1 MRDTMTV
8 LLEPAP
14 KDACD
19 GSASFLQSGFWGD
32 FKAGFGWK
40 PLHFTL
46 ESGGRR
52 SPLLVLLR
60 GLGKGLSFAYVPHG
74 PALEPGPGE
83 AAALLA
89 GIGEALKDRLPA
101 TCLFVRFDPPWRLI
115 EATADDGGADDGD
128 RAGAAEAA
136 TPLPGQA
143 AEGQGS
149 PLPGQPAGGQGSRR
163 PREPQR
169 PPVGAPLR
177 RAAADIQPPDTV
189 LLDLSRSE
197 EDILQGMKP
206 KWRYNVRLA
215 EKKGVAVEELAGE
228 AALASLP
235 EFYRLYVETSERD
248 RIALHPEAYYAG
260 LFSLSRT
267 YDPEGGRRPDLRLW
281 MARHE
286 GQALASI
293 ITVFRGEE
301 AVYLYGASSGEK
313 RNLMPAYALQWA
325 AIRAAKASGAT
336 VYDFYGIPPVDDP
349 SHPMSGLYRFKTGF
363 GGEIAHR
370 AGSWDYPL
378 RPVAYAAFRAA
389 EAARTWWFKDF
400 RKRAGGRGERG
411 AAKRTE

>member
-14 KDACD
+14 KAACD

-46 ESGGRR
+46 EAGGRR

-74 PALEPGPGE
+74 PALEPEPGE
-83 AAALLA
+83 AADLLA
-89 GIGEALKDRLPA
+89 GIGEALKNRLPA
-101 TCLFVRFDPPWRLI
+101 TCLFVRFDPPWFLI
-115 EATADDGGADDGD
+115 EAKADEGGADDGD
-128 RAGAAEAA
+128 RAGSAAAA
-136 TPLPGQA
+136 TPQPGQP

-149 PLPGQPAGGQGSRR
+149 PRKR
-163 PREPQR
+163 PER

-189 LLDLSRSE
+189 LLNLSRSE

-215 EKKGVAVEELAGE
+215 EKKGVAVEELSGE
-228 AALASLP
+228 AALASLL

-260 LFSLSRT
+260 LFSLSRI

-281 MARHE
+281 MAMHE
-286 GQALASI
+286 GQALAAI

-325 AIRAAKASGAT
+325 AIRAAKASGAK

-378 RPVAYAAFRAA
+378 RPAAYAAFRAA

-400 RKRAGGRGERG
+400 RKRAGRRGERD
-411 AAKRTE
+411 AARKGE